1 MKKPAVRALARK
13 LKLPNAEKR
22 ESMGLC
28 FVGKIRLKDFLEQK
42 LKPKPGQIVLV
53 PSVSSRNFLRI
64 GTSSAAKNIRDPE
77 ISILLDPGS
86 RMHSAGMTGGVV
98 IGQHQGLYN
107 YTIGQRQGIN
117 VGGGGPY
124 YVVKKDLKS
133 NTLFVTHDAKD
144 KALMVKEVQLH
155 SLNWIAHV
163 EARRGVPLQGRY
175 RHQGQLVNVS
185 HQ

>member
-1 MKKPAVRALARK
+1 
-13 LKLPNAEKR
+13 
-22 ESMGLC
+22 
-28 FVGKIRLKDFLEQK
+28 
-42 LKPKPGQIVLV
+42 
-53 PSVSSRNFLRI
+53 
-64 GTSSAAKNIRDPE
+64 
-77 ISILLDPGS
+77 
-86 RMHSAGMTGGVV
+86 MHSAGMTGGVV

-144 KALMVKEVQLH
+144 KALMIKGVDFH

-163 EARRGVPLQGRY
+163 EARRGVPLPAATAIKASLATLAIRWIPRTIFIVWY
-175 RHQGQLVNVS
+175 SPNPKKLSPRAKSLVLYKGKECVGGGIINWP
-185 HQ
+185 